1 MSNLED
7 SFDVLYDFYLR
18 KRIVPRLLDLLKR
31 KGIKLSSLKSCAPS
45 YISKLSSGKISNPS
59 LSKFVSL
66 AKEIDVSV
74 EFLLCEFYK
83 DKPKDNIL
91 PKFIPTSSYQQYYE
105 TVASKVKEHYS
116 SLKLYFDRTQL
127 TNFSNRRYVNP
138 RLYLFC
144 KIAFQL
150 YGQSSTNKDLQL
162 CLANLLFN

>member
-74 EFLLCEFYK
+74 EFLFALLY
-83 DKPKDNIL
+83 N
-91 PKFIPTSSYQQYYE
+91 
-105 TVASKVKEHYS
+105 KV
-116 SLKLYFDRTQL
+116 D
-127 TNFSNRRYVNP
+127 P
-138 RLYLFC
+138 
-144 KIAFQL
+144 
-150 YGQSSTNKDLQL
+150 
-162 CLANLLFN
+162 NL